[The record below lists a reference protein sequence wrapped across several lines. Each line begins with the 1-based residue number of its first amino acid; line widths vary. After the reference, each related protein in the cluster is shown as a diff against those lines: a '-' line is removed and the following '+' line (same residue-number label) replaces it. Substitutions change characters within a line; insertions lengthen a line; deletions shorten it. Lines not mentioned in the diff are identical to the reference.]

1 MPDLD
6 ELLRAEAPLRI
17 SGGHGRVFSC
27 RLESRKDAWVGQ
39 QFKGR
44 PVWAHDGL
52 TLIAV
57 VRDATVVPPSSVE
70 RFEVGD
76 NLILAATEQAYAQF
90 LRTRQQ
96 PSRSTAT

>member
-39 QFKGR
+39 QPTGHPF
-44 PVWAHDGL
+44 WARDGL
-52 TLIAV
+52 SVIAV
-57 VRDATVVPPSSVE
+57 VRGAPVVPPGSVD
-70 RFEVGD
+70 RLEVGD
-76 NLILAATEQAYAQF
+76 NLILAATEQAYEQF

-96 PSRSTAT
+96 PSRPTAT